1 MEPDAAVWRCWSVY
15 VCGGRGMPTSEEYER
30 KAAECLRMARTMD
43 DGTNKALLLQ
53 MALAWIELANQTK
66 IRHKRCVGR
75 IDVATGAGIVKLD

>member
-15 VCGGRGMPTSEEYER
+15 VWGGRGMPTSEEYER

-43 DGTNKALLLQ
+43 DGTSKALLLQ

-66 IRHKRCVGR
+66 IRG
-75 IDVATGAGIVKLD
+75 DQGPAAGTG